1 MGLINLYNAMSMV
14 PHIPYRFKAEIWPNH
29 DGQYIP
35 NANNMGI
42 EFAVKRIS
50 QPTFKMNT
58 ENKKVFGNTAH
69 VVPILKFSETT
80 MEITFEEND
89 DMLVFKT
96 LAGYMGNELY
106 TGIPGGLINIRITQ
120 FDNSM
125 NIIVD
130 KRVYVCRLKEH
141 SMPSFNNNG
150 FGSPVEISATFNVI
164 YVMEEPIVIDTTIDE
179 DGKVTVNRDKL
190 PDNETVEL
198 ELQKVVEEEGK
209 QKKEEELK
217 GIGSTRRTPEM
228 EKRTQEAQENLQK
241 KSDELNKVA
250 NNLLDVYYI
259 QNQDKVDKYLGDSNS
274 ELSQNAWKNFA
285 NERAKQF
292 GTGKDASTLTPE
304 ERSKLEEEWRHI
316 NTREKFKYGT
326 GIDAAD
332 GLDDTEIDL
341 MYKLI
346 DGIDDE
352 AMQDDYNE
360 RMDNILNKNSEYNNA
375 KAEYEEAK
383 NETVPPHSSYN
394 GNDPLLGAVSS
405 SYEKEVTAKEGERG
419 HVFFD
424 MLDAGSARGTIN
436 LGSGSSEGARGYS
449 DIGEITVNINGVTMK
464 FKDSASLNKAVQ
476 QAFGGQEA
484 IAAVFLE
491 NGGGKGYTTAE
502 ERKKANLKGAKEGL
516 NKLLEATGGVITDDY
531 GNTSVVKFDK
541 GKGIYLNI
549 QLDEDSSQRVSDKN
563 IALDTK
569 GWSESTKQTVI
580 DSNDGSANKTVQGML
595 HFEHAYSGFMSV
607 WNQFNKDESNIQM
620 LNEDIKRGTFSQATL
635 DELSRS
641 VDKLKVSEKTKAS
654 FKRVIKEYGYLT

>member
-35 NANNMGI
+35 NANTMGI

-69 VVPILKFSETT
+69 VVPILKFGETT

-141 SMPSFNNNG
+141 GMPSFNNNG

-179 DGKVTVNRDKL
+179 NGKVTVNRDKL

-209 QKKEEELK
+209 QQKKKEEERERF
-217 GIGSTRRTPEM
+217 GGHRTPEM

-241 KSDELNKVA
+241 KSDELNSAV
-250 NNLLDVYYI
+250 NNLLDIYYI
-259 QNQDKVDKYLGDSNS
+259 QNQDAVDKYLNDANS
-274 ELSQNAWKNFA
+274 ALSQNAWKNFA

-292 GTGKDASTLTPE
+292 GTSKDASTLTPE
-304 ERSKLEEEWRHI
+304 ERSKLEEEWKHMK
-316 NTREKFKYGT
+316 TREKFKYGT
-326 GIDAAD
+326 GIDAAN
-332 GLDDTEIDL
+332 GLDDTEIGL
-341 MYKLI
+341 MNTLI
-346 DGIDDE
+346 DNIDDD
-352 AMQDDYNE
+352 AMQADYDE
-360 RMDNILNKNSEYNNA
+360 RLSGILDKNNEYNAA

-383 NETVPPHSSYN
+383 NESLPPGSSNSTFNESDPIRYREGANTNAAAGVDNLETAINAGRVTDANGNQITSPKDFKSMGKYFVDGHQYKAVFYDKKWSLNSDISGNDFSYERAAANPEEVFQNVLADGPIKYNLGGKSDGNINDGLDCMGFIGVVTQATGADVVDINGNKLKYNKVKEIFANTNAANFFNNDFRVVVPPGTNMKVFVAKKGETSGHIYVEYN
-394 GNDPLLGAVSS
+394 GYI
-405 SYEKEVTAKEGERG
+405 YESASGQGVIKTEKSKWKNKGGLKYKDVTA
-419 HVFFD
+419 
-424 MLDAGSARGTIN
+424 T
-436 LGSGSSEGARGYS
+436 
-449 DIGEITVNINGVTMK
+449 
-464 FKDSASLNKAVQ
+464 
-476 QAFGGQEA
+476 
-484 IAAVFLE
+484 
-491 NGGGKGYTTAE
+491 E
-502 ERKKANLKGAKEGL
+502 EQVAQ
-516 NKLLEATGGVITDDY
+516 
-531 GNTSVVKFDK
+531 F
-541 GKGIYLNI
+541 
-549 QLDEDSSQRVSDKN
+549 QRNSK
-563 IALDTK
+563 
-569 GWSESTKQTVI
+569 
-580 DSNDGSANKTVQGML
+580 NKT
-595 HFEHAYSGFMSV
+595 S
-607 WNQFNKDESNIQM
+607 
-620 LNEDIKRGTFSQATL
+620 
-635 DELSRS
+635 
-641 VDKLKVSEKTKAS
+641 
-654 FKRVIKEYGYLT
+654 